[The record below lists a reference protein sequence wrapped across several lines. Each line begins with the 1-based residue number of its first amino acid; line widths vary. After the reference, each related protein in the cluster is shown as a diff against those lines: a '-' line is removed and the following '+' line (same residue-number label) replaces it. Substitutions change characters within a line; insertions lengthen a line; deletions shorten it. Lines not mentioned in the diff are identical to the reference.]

1 MSDEPNQEQETPT
14 KKGDITK
21 QESKPQPP
29 SARTIPKTQ
38 LECKNPHKENTNQG
52 KEYRFQRSYLKVQIG
67 LLIATTLA
75 FIAAAIYALIAYHQL
90 GIMRNATD
98 ATKES
103 ADAATDAV
111 KVAEDTLK
119 ANIDMAHRDQ
129 RAWVGPIKVVPATL
143 KDATDKPVYV
153 IEGLRATFGV
163 RIINSGKSP
172 ALKVKAVTNSYLLSS
187 NAKLLPRYSKGIKS
201 VGVLQP
207 QMDYYLSI
215 TVDPLTASTID
226 SIKDGNKILCF
237 FGKITYKDIF
247 RIPHWTTFCVQLTP
261 SLDNFTSCDT
271 YNDAT

>member
-38 LECKNPHKENTNQG
+38 LECKNPHKENTNQE

-103 ADAATDAV
+103 ADATKDAV
-111 KVAEDTLK
+111 QVAKDALK
-119 ANIDMAHRDQ
+119 ANIDMAHREQ
-129 RAWVGPIKVVPATL
+129 RAWVGPTRIVRPES
-143 KDATDKPVYV
+143 KDATDEPIFIKK
-153 IEGLRATFGV
+153 GLSARFE
-163 RIINSGKSP
+163 IIIVNSGKSP
-172 ALKVKAVTNSYLLSS
+172 AREVKADKNCF
-187 NAKLLPRYSKGIKS
+187 LLPLKDQLVPKYTHPKIS

-207 QMDYYLSI
+207 NMSYRLI
-215 TVDPLTASTID
+215 TTISPLPTSDID
-226 SIKDGNKILCF
+226 SIKNGDKILYV
-237 FGKITYKDIF
+237 FGKITYEDIF
-247 RIPHWTTFCVQLTP
+247 RIPHWTTFCMKLIP
-261 SLDNFTSCDT
+261 SLDNFSACDT
-271 YNDAT
+271 YNDAD